1 MSIRSIIQLKA
12 WFRKGKYPTEEQFS
26 DWIDSFFHKEED
38 MIPMSQVDQLTEQ
51 LNNKYSATL
60 GEELE
65 RQHEALKDNFNKHE
79 EYSENLFEEII
90 EDIDNLEEAD
100 EQIRKDLEAETER
113 ATGQEAAIREEF
125 AAADAE
131 TLKSGEGYTDEKDT
145 QVRNDFAAA
154 DAQLRK
160 DLEAETER
168 ATGQEA
174 AIREEFAAA
183 DAETL
188 KSAKGYTD
196 VRETQIRKDYVAADT
211 EVLTAA
217 KDYTDTRET
226 NIRFDLTAGDSSTLD
241 AAKKYADN
249 KVAEVVNG
257 SPEALDTLK
266 ELSDALGADPNFAT
280 TVSTQ
285 IGKKVDKVDG
295 KGLSTNDYTTE
306 EKKKLGGIAAGANN
320 YTHPTSHP
328 ATMIT
333 EDTTHR
339 FITDDERKAWNAKPG
354 SSTATGSS
362 AGLMSADDKKKLD
375 GIAAE
380 ANNYTHP
387 ESHPATMITEDASH
401 RFVTD
406 AEKDTWNSKASTA
419 TATPT
424 TNGLMST
431 ADKKKL
437 DDINLW
443 KGTQAAYNALG
454 TKDAN
459 TLYIIIE

>member
-26 DWIDSFFHKEED
+26 DWLDSFFHKEED
-38 MIPMSQVDQLTEQ
+38 TIPMSQVDQLTEQ

-60 GEELE
+60 GEELK
-65 RQHEALKDNFNKHE
+65 RQHDALKDNFNEHE
-79 EYSENLFEEII
+79 EYSENLFEEIV

-100 EQIRKDLEAETER
+100 E
-113 ATGQEAAIREEF
+113 
-125 AAADAE
+125 
-131 TLKSGEGYTDEKDT
+131 
-145 QVRNDFAAA
+145 
-154 DAQLRK
+154 QLRK

-174 AIREEFAAA
+174 AIRKEFAAA

-188 KSAKGYTD
+188 KQGKAYTD
-196 VRETQIRKDYVAADT
+196 ARETQIRKDYVAADT
-211 EVLTAA
+211 EALTVA

-226 NIRFDLTAGDSSTLD
+226 NIRFDLTAGDSSMLD

-306 EKKKLGGIAAGANN
+306 EKKKLDGIAAGANN
-320 YTHPTSHP
+320 YTHPTNHP

-375 GIAAE
+375 GI
-380 ANNYTHP
+380 
-387 ESHPATMITEDASH
+387 
-401 RFVTD
+401 
-406 AEKDTWNSKASTA
+406 
-419 TATPT
+419 
-424 TNGLMST
+424 
-431 ADKKKL
+431 
-437 DDINLW
+437 NLW

-459 TLYIIIE
+459 TLYIIIEQEAAS